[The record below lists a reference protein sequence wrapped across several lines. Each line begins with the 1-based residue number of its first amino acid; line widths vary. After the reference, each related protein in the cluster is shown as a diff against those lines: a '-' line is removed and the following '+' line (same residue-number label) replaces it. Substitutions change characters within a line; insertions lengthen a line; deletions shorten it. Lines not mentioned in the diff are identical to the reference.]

1 LAVYWWMYIA
11 VWSDAVMTSVW
22 AWNAASIAGAYGL
35 RVALGAGV
43 LLGCMMLRVV
53 AEWCW
58 RSEVGV

>member
-1 LAVYWWMYIA
+1 M
-11 VWSDAVMTSVW
+11 
-22 AWNAASIAGAYGL
+22 AGAYWL
-35 RVALGAGV
+35 QVALAAGV